1 MLPLSLPLSLPG
13 IVIGF
18 FIILG
23 FGRTG
28 IVTDLIKGVTGWRNP
43 QLAYTFYGLLLGYI
57 YFQIPRVILVLRGA
71 IAQIDE
77 DTLHVA
83 RTLGLPPTAV
93 FMRVIVPTLLPA
105 IVRRQYLKPSY
116 GLRRVRYGCYAK
128 PRRSGHSARDSSALH

>member
-1 MLPLSLPLSLPG
+1 MPSAYYLEQEKTPLRRLASVALSLPLSLPG

-71 IAQIDE
+71 IA
-77 DTLHVA
+77 
-83 RTLGLPPTAV
+83 
-93 FMRVIVPTLLPA
+93 
-105 IVRRQYLKPSY
+105 
-116 GLRRVRYGCYAK
+116 
-128 PRRSGHSARDSSALH
+128 